1 MIKALFFD
9 IDGTWVSFN
18 THKIAQS
25 TIDGLNIAKERS
37 IKIFISTGRPLS
49 FINNLED
56 IEHLVDGY
64 ITTNGSYNFMGKSV
78 ISMHSIP
85 KEEVLT
91 LVDYLNK
98 HEYPAILVGTDN
110 TAVINHKPIVDRIVI
125 DTLNITNIDFSIT
138 AETVL
143 QQDILQ
149 ITPFITQEQQDIIMP
164 QIPHCASER
173 WHPEFIDTVNK
184 QASKGKALSDIVAY
198 NDLLISETMA
208 FGDGGNDISML
219 LKAGVGVAMGNA
231 NDNVKAMANYVT
243 SSADDDGIYK
253 ALKHF
258 EVI

>member
-1 MIKALFFD
+1 MLKALLFD
-9 IDGTWVSFN
+9 FDGTLVSFN
-18 THKIAQS
+18 THKVAQS
-25 TIDGLNIAKERS
+25 TIDGLNIAKERG

-125 DTLNITNIDFSIT
+125 DSLNITNIDFSIT

>member
-9 IDGTWVSFN
+9 IDGTLVSFN
-18 THKIAQS
+18 THKVAQS
-25 TIDGLNIAKERS
+25 TIDGLNIAKERG

-56 IEHLVDGY
+56 IEHLIDGY

-138 AETVL
+138 AKTVL

-243 SSADDDGIYK
+243 SSTDDDGIYK

>member
-9 IDGTWVSFN
+9 IDGTLVSFN
-18 THKIAQS
+18 THKVAQS
-25 TIDGLNIAKERS
+25 TIDGLNIAKERG

-56 IEHLVDGY
+56 IEHLIDGY
-64 ITTNGSYNFMGKSV
+64 ITTNGSYNFMGRSV

>member
-9 IDGTWVSFN
+9 IDGTLVSFN

-25 TIDGLNIAKERS
+25 TIDGLNIAKERG

-49 FINNLED
+49 FINNLGD
-56 IEHLVDGY
+56 IEHLIDGY

-125 DTLNITNIDFSIT
+125 DTLNITNIDFSTT
-138 AETVL
+138 AKTVL

-164 QIPHCASER
+164 QIPHCTSER

-184 QASKGKALSDIVAY
+184 QASKGKALSDIIAY

>member
-9 IDGTWVSFN
+9 IDGTLVSFN

-25 TIDGLNIAKERS
+25 TIDGLNIAKERG

-49 FINNLED
+49 FINNLGD
-56 IEHLVDGY
+56 IEHLIDGY

-85 KEEVLT
+85 KEGVLT

-138 AETVL
+138 AKTIL

-164 QIPHCASER
+164 QIPHCTSER

>member
-9 IDGTWVSFN
+9 IDGTLVSFN
-18 THKIAQS
+18 THKVAQS
-25 TIDGLNIAKERS
+25 TIEGLNIAKERG

-56 IEHLVDGY
+56 IEHLIDGY

-138 AETVL
+138 AKTVL

>member
-1 MIKALFFD
+1 MIRALFFD
-9 IDGTWVSFN
+9 IDGTLVSFN
-18 THKIAQS
+18 THKVAQS
-25 TIDGLNIAKERS
+25 TIDGLNIAKERG

-56 IEHLVDGY
+56 IEHLIDGY
-64 ITTNGSYNFMGKSV
+64 ITTNGSYNFMGRSV

-219 LKAGVGVAMGNA
+219 LKAGIGVAMGNA

>member
-9 IDGTWVSFN
+9 IDGTLVSFN

-25 TIDGLNIAKERS
+25 TIDCLNIAKERG

-49 FINNLED
+49 FINNLGD
-56 IEHLVDGY
+56 IEHLIDGY

-138 AETVL
+138 AKTVL

-219 LKAGVGVAMGNA
+219 LKAGVGVAMENA

-243 SSADDDGIYK
+243 SSVDDDGIYK

>member
-9 IDGTWVSFN
+9 IDGTLVSFN
-18 THKIAQS
+18 THKVAQS
-25 TIDGLNIAKERS
+25 TIDGLNIAKERG

-49 FINNLED
+49 FINKLED
-56 IEHLVDGY
+56 IEHLIDGY

-125 DTLNITNIDFSIT
+125 DTLNITNIDYSIT

-243 SSADDDGIYK
+243 SSADDGGIYK

>member
-9 IDGTWVSFN
+9 IDGTLVSFN

-25 TIDGLNIAKERS
+25 TIDGLNIAKERG

-49 FINNLED
+49 FINKLED
-56 IEHLVDGY
+56 IEHLIDGY

-138 AETVL
+138 AKTVL

>member
-9 IDGTWVSFN
+9 IDGTLVSFN
-18 THKIAQS
+18 THKVAQS
-25 TIDGLNIAKERS
+25 TIDGLNIAKERG

-138 AETVL
+138 AKTVL

-231 NDNVKAMANYVT
+231 NDNVKAMASYVT

-253 ALKHF
+253 ALKYF

>member
-1 MIKALFFD
+1 MIKALFID
-9 IDGTWVSFN
+9 IDGTLVSFN
-18 THKIAQS
+18 THKVAQS
-25 TIDGLNIAKERS
+25 TIEGLNIAKERG

-56 IEHLVDGY
+56 IEHLIDGY

>member
-9 IDGTWVSFN
+9 IDGTLVSFN
-18 THKIAQS
+18 THKVAQS
-25 TIDGLNIAKERS
+25 TIEGLNIAKERG

-56 IEHLVDGY
+56 IEHLIDGY

-125 DTLNITNIDFSIT
+125 DTLNITNIDYSIP

-143 QQDILQ
+143 HHDILQ
-149 ITPFITQEQQDIIMP
+149 ITPFFTQEQQDIIMP

>member
-9 IDGTWVSFN
+9 IDGTLVSFN
-18 THKIAQS
+18 THKVAQS
-25 TIDGLNIAKERS
+25 TIEGLNIAKERG

-56 IEHLVDGY
+56 IEHLIDGY

-173 WHPEFIDTVNK
+173 WHPDFIDTVNK

>member
-9 IDGTWVSFN
+9 IDGTLVSFN
-18 THKIAQS
+18 THKVAQS
-25 TIDGLNIAKERS
+25 TIEGLNIAKERG

-56 IEHLVDGY
+56 IEHLIDGY

-125 DTLNITNIDFSIT
+125 DTLNITNIDYSIT

-243 SSADDDGIYK
+243 SSADDGGIYK

>member
-1 MIKALFFD
+1 MIRALFFD
-9 IDGTWVSFN
+9 IDGTLVSFN
-18 THKIAQS
+18 THKVAQS
-25 TIDGLNIAKERS
+25 TIDGLNIAKERG

-49 FINNLED
+49 SINKLED
-56 IEHLVDGY
+56 IEHLIDGY

-138 AETVL
+138 AKTVL

>member
-9 IDGTWVSFN
+9 IDGTLVSFN

-25 TIDGLNIAKERS
+25 TIDGLNIAKERG

-49 FINNLED
+49 FINNLGD
-56 IEHLVDGY
+56 IEHLIDGY

-125 DTLNITNIDFSIT
+125 DTLNITNIDFSTT
-138 AETVL
+138 AKTVL

-243 SSADDDGIYK
+243 SSTDDDGIYK

>member
-1 MIKALFFD
+1 MIRALFFD
-9 IDGTWVSFN
+9 IDGTLVSFN
-18 THKIAQS
+18 THKVAQS
-25 TIDGLNIAKERS
+25 TIDGLNIAKERG

-49 FINNLED
+49 FINKLED
-56 IEHLVDGY
+56 IEHLIDGY

-91 LVDYLNK
+91 LVDYLKK

-138 AETVL
+138 AKTVL

>member
-9 IDGTWVSFN
+9 IDGTLVSFN
-18 THKIAQS
+18 THKVAQS
-25 TIDGLNIAKERS
+25 TIDGLNIAKERG

-219 LKAGVGVAMGNA
+219 LKAGIGVAMGNA

>member
-9 IDGTWVSFN
+9 IDGTLVSFN
-18 THKIAQS
+18 THKVDQS
-25 TIDGLNIAKERS
+25 TIEGLNIAKERG

-56 IEHLVDGY
+56 IEHLIDGY

>member
-9 IDGTWVSFN
+9 IDGTLVSFN
-18 THKIAQS
+18 THKVAQS
-25 TIDGLNIAKERS
+25 TIEGLNIAKERG

-56 IEHLVDGY
+56 IEHLIDGY

-98 HEYPAILVGTDN
+98 HENPAILVGTDN

-219 LKAGVGVAMGNA
+219 LKAGIGVAMGNA

>member
-1 MIKALFFD
+1 MIRALFFD
-9 IDGTWVSFN
+9 IDGTLVSFN
-18 THKIAQS
+18 THKVAQS
-25 TIDGLNIAKERS
+25 TIDGLNIAKERG

-56 IEHLVDGY
+56 IEHLIDGY

-138 AETVL
+138 AKTVL

-243 SSADDDGIYK
+243 SSTDDDGIYK

>member
-9 IDGTWVSFN
+9 IDGTLVSFN

-25 TIDGLNIAKERS
+25 TIDGLNIAKERG

-49 FINNLED
+49 FINNLGD
-56 IEHLVDGY
+56 IEHLIDGY

-125 DTLNITNIDFSIT
+125 DTLNITNIDYSIT

-173 WHPEFIDTVNK
+173 
-184 QASKGKALSDIVAY
+184 
-198 NDLLISETMA
+198 
-208 FGDGGNDISML
+208 
-219 LKAGVGVAMGNA
+219 
-231 NDNVKAMANYVT
+231 
-243 SSADDDGIYK
+243 
-253 ALKHF
+253 
-258 EVI
+258 

>member
-9 IDGTWVSFN
+9 IDGTLVSFN
-18 THKIAQS
+18 THKVAQS
-25 TIDGLNIAKERS
+25 TIDGLNIAKERG

>member
-9 IDGTWVSFN
+9 IDGTLVSFN

-25 TIDGLNIAKERS
+25 TIDGLNIAKERG

-56 IEHLVDGY
+56 IEHLIDGY

-91 LVDYLNK
+91 LVAYLNK

-125 DTLNITNIDFSIT
+125 DTLNITNIDYSIT

-149 ITPFITQEQQDIIMP
+149 ITPFIAQEQQDIIMP

-231 NDNVKAMANYVT
+231 NDNVKTMANYVT

>member
-9 IDGTWVSFN
+9 IDGTLVSFN
-18 THKIAQS
+18 THKVAQS
-25 TIDGLNIAKERS
+25 TIEGLNIAKERG

-56 IEHLVDGY
+56 IEHLIDGY

-125 DTLNITNIDFSIT
+125 DTLNITNIDYSIT

-243 SSADDDGIYK
+243 SSVDDDGIYK

>member
-9 IDGTWVSFN
+9 IDGTLVSFN
-18 THKIAQS
+18 THKVAQS
-25 TIDGLNIAKERS
+25 TIEGLNIAKERG

-56 IEHLVDGY
+56 IEHLIDGY

-253 ALKHF
+253 ALKYF

>member
-9 IDGTWVSFN
+9 IDGTLVSFN
-18 THKIAQS
+18 THKVAQS
-25 TIDGLNIAKERS
+25 TIEGLNIAKERG

-56 IEHLVDGY
+56 IEHLIDGY

-125 DTLNITNIDFSIT
+125 DTLNITNIDLSIT

>member
-1 MIKALFFD
+1 MIKALVFD
-9 IDGTWVSFN
+9 IDGTLVSFN
-18 THKIAQS
+18 THKVAQS
-25 TIDGLNIAKERS
+25 TIDGLNIAKERG

-253 ALKHF
+253 ALKYF